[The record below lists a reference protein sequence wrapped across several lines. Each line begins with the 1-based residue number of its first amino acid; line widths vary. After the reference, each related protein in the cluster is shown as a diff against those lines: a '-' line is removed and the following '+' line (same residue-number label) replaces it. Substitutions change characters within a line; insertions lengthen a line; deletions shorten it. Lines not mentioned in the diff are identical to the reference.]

1 MKNNSQKVWEQFYG
15 PNIGYVYDQYEKY
28 LENPNIVDQT
38 IKSLFDELG
47 APPNDIPNLIA
58 TTKLNSKTNSKIEAT
73 HSAEQKQHPD
83 IKKVASAWKLL
94 KDIRTLG
101 NIAADINPIKLEQ
114 AGHTSQADLSFLNI
128 ETYNLTKEDLM
139 EMPVTWLWE
148 DAPSHIQ
155 NGWEAYQYLK
165 TIYTEKVAYEFEH
178 IHDRTE
184 RKWLEEYIE
193 HKQIDS
199 KHTSDQRIKLL
210 ERLIEVDSFEEFLHK
225 TFVGQK
231 RFSIEGLDVLV
242 PMLDKLI
249 AASGKDQTENIMI
262 GMAHRGRLNVL
273 AHVLGKPYELIFSEF
288 HHSPNKDI
296 IPSEGSRGINFGWTG
311 DVKYHLGADRDIKDS
326 PSHTIHINLANNPSH
341 LEFVN
346 PVVQGKTRASQENR
360 KTQGGYSQQNKQA
373 ALSVLIHGDAA
384 FPGEGVVAETLNLNK
399 LKGYDTGGTIHIIAN
414 NMIGFTTNF
423 DDSRSTKYSSDL
435 AKGYEIPIIHVNAD
449 DPERCLDVIIFAY
462 EYRKKF
468 NKDILIDLMGYRR
481 YGHNE
486 MDDPAVTQPQ
496 FYEKINKHERLYKK
510 YGYELIAKKILSEK
524 EAGQKLESAE
534 KILKTIYEK
543 YIKEE
548 NSKNQ
553 TSLVPKIIIE
563 GVPNINTSVPNDFL
577 NTINK
582 SLLNWPE
589 KYTVYPK
596 LERILKR
603 RETAFAEGNKIDWA
617 LAETLAF
624 ATILADGIPIRLTGQ
639 DSERGTFAH
648 RHLVLHDVKTSESF
662 VPLHHFPEAKS
673 SFSIYNSPLS
683 EAAVLGYEY
692 GYSVKAQEALVLW
705 EAQFGDFAN
714 AAQVIIDQFISSGPA
729 KWGQKSS
736 LVMLLP
742 HGYEGQGPE
751 HSSARLERFLQM
763 SAENN
768 WIVANVTSAAQYF
781 HILRRQAL
789 LTGTESAT
797 PLVLMTPKSLLRH
810 PHTGSLSSE
819 LSNGQF
825 HPILEQ
831 EGTGT
836 EQDKVKRLILCSGK
850 VAVDLAV
857 ELEQLPTEQVEL
869 LHIAR
874 VEQLYPFPKKDVIEL
889 IERFPNLEEVIWV
902 QEEPQN
908 MGSWSFIQPILSEVV
923 GKNLKASYI
932 GRPKRSSPATGDPL
946 IHKQEQSTIIHDALQ
961 FKKGGEMK

>member
-1 MKNNSQKVWEQFYG
+1 MSVMKNTSQKLVWEQFYG
-15 PNIGYVYDQYEKY
+15 PNLGYVYDQYEKY
-28 LENPNIVDQT
+28 IENPDGVDPT
-38 IKSLFDELG
+38 IKALFDELG
-47 APPNDIPNLIA
+47 APSNDTP
-58 TTKLNSKTNSKIEAT
+58 KLNPAIKTKAESSPSAQTTNQPSISKV
-73 HSAEQKQHPD
+73 
-83 IKKVASAWKLL
+83 VAGWKLL
-94 KDIRTLG
+94 KDIRTFGHL
-101 NIAADINPIKLEQ
+101 AADINPIKLEKK
-114 AGHTSQADLSFLNI
+114 ANSVSKVDLSFLNI

-165 TIYTEKVAYEFEH
+165 AVYTQTVAYEFEH
-178 IHDRTE
+178 IHDREE
-184 RKWLEEYIE
+184 RKWLEQYIE

-199 KHTSDQRIKLL
+199 KQTTNQRIKLL
-210 ERLIEVDSFEEFLHK
+210 ERLIQVDSFEEFLHK

-242 PMLDKLI
+242 PMLDKLVEE
-249 AASGKDQTENIMI
+249 SGKDQTDNIMI

-288 HHSPNKDI
+288 HHSPNKDL
-296 IPSEGSRGINFGWTG
+296 IPSEGSRGINYGWTG
-311 DVKYHLGADRDIKDS
+311 DVKYHLGADRDVKDA
-326 PSHTIHINLANNPSH
+326 PNHTIHINLANNPSH

-360 KTQGGYSQQNKQA
+360 ELNGFPKQNKQA
-373 ALSVLIHGDAA
+373 SLSVLIHGDAA
-384 FPGEGVVAETLNLNK
+384 FPGEGVVAESLNLSK

-423 DDSRSTKYSSDL
+423 EDSRSTKYSSDL

-486 MDDPAVTQPQ
+486 MDDPAATQPQ
-496 FYEKINKHERLYKK
+496 LYEMINKHERVFEK
-510 YGYELIAKKILSEK
+510 YGHELIAKKVLSEE
-524 EAGQKLESAE
+524 EAKQKQDNAE
-534 KILKTIYEK
+534 KNLKTIYEK
-543 YIKEE
+543 YMEEE
-548 NSKNQ
+548 NSKSQ
-553 TSLVPKIIIE
+553 TPLVSKITIE
-563 GVPNINTSVPNDFL
+563 EIPNINTSVPNNFL
-577 NTINK
+577 KTINK
-582 SLLNWPE
+582 SLSKWPE
-589 KYTVYPK
+589 KFSVYPK

-648 RHLVLHDVKTSESF
+648 RHLVLHDYKTNEAF
-662 VPLHHFPEAKS
+662 VPLHHIPEAKS

-692 GYSVKAQEALVLW
+692 GYSVKAKESLVLW

-714 AAQVIIDQFISSGPA
+714 AAQVIVDQFISSGPA

-742 HGYEGQGPE
+742 HGFEGQGPE

-789 LTGTESAT
+789 LTGTEGAK

-810 PHTGSLSSE
+810 PLTGSSSSE
-819 LSNGQF
+819 LSNGHFQ
-825 HPILEQ
+825 PILEQ

-836 EQDKVKRLILCSGK
+836 KPEKVKRLILCSGK

-857 ELEQLPTEQVEL
+857 ELEQLPSEEKEL

-874 VEQLYPFPKKDVIEL
+874 IEQLYPFPKKEMNEL
-889 IERFPNLEEVIWV
+889 IGRFSYLEEVIWV

-908 MGSWSFIQPILSEVV
+908 MGPWTFIQSNFSEVV
-923 GKNLKASYI
+923 QKDLKIGYI
-932 GRPKRSSPATGDPL
+932 GRPKRSSPATGDPV
-946 IHKQEQSTIIHDALQ
+946 IHKQEQSMIIHDALQ
-961 FKKGGEMK
+961 FEKGGER

>member
-1 MKNNSQKVWEQFYG
+1 MKNYSQKEVWEQFYG

-28 LENPNIVDQT
+28 IENPDAVDPT

-47 APPNDIPNLIA
+47 APPNDIRKSETSPI
-58 TTKLNSKTNSKIEAT
+58 SKTDAT
-73 HSAEQKQHPD
+73 HSAEQTLQPD
-83 IKKVASAWKLL
+83 IKKVASGWKLL
-94 KDIRTLG
+94 NDIRTFGHL
-101 NIAADINPIKLEQ
+101 AADINPIKLEQ
-114 AGHTSQADLSFLNI
+114 VSPTSKPDLSFLDI
-128 ETYNLTKEDLM
+128 ETYNLTKEDLQQM
-139 EMPVTWLWE
+139 QVTWLWE
-148 DAPSHIQ
+148 DAPSHLKT
-155 NGWEAYQYLK
+155 GWEAYQYLK
-165 TIYTEKVAYEFEH
+165 AIYTQTVAYEFEQ

-184 RKWLEEYIE
+184 RKWLEKYIE

-199 KHTSDQRIKLL
+199 GHTTNQRLQLL
-210 ERLIEVDSFEEFLHK
+210 ERLIQVDSFEEFLHK

-231 RFSIEGLDVLV
+231 RFSIEGLDALV

-249 AASGKDQTENIMI
+249 EVSGKDQTENIMI

-273 AHVLGKPYELIFSEF
+273 AHVLGKPYGLIFSEF
-288 HHSPNKDI
+288 HHSPNKDL

-311 DVKYHLGADRDIKDS
+311 DVKYHLGADRDIQDA
-326 PSHTIHINLANNPSH
+326 PNHTIHINLANNPSH

-360 KTQGGYSQQNKQA
+360 KVHGGYPKQNKQA
-373 ALSVLIHGDAA
+373 ALSVLVHGDAA
-384 FPGEGVVAETLNLNK
+384 FPGEGVVAESLNLSQ

-423 DDSRSTKYSSDL
+423 GDSRSTKYSSDL

-462 EYRKKF
+462 EYRKRF
-468 NKDILIDLMGYRR
+468 NKDILIDLLGYRR

-486 MDDPAVTQPQ
+486 MDDPAATQPQ
-496 FYEKINKHERLYKK
+496 LYEIINKHKRIFEK
-510 YGYELIAKKILSEK
+510 YGHVLIVKKLLSEK
-524 EAGQKLESAE
+524 EFKQKLELAE
-534 KILKTIYEK
+534 MNLKTIYEK
-543 YIKEE
+543 YIEEE
-548 NSKNQ
+548 NNKNQ
-553 TSLVPKIIIE
+553 PPLVPKIIIE
-563 GVPNINTSVPNDFL
+563 GVPNINTSVPTDL
-577 NTINK
+577 LQTINK
-582 SLLNWPE
+582 NLLNWPE
-589 KYTVYPK
+589 KFSVYPK
-596 LERILKR
+596 LARILKR
-603 RETAFAEGNKIDWA
+603 RETAFAKGNKIDWA

-624 ATILADGIPIRLTGQ
+624 ATILVDGVPIRLTGQ

-648 RHLVLHDVKTSESF
+648 RHLVIHDYKTNERF
-662 VPLHHFPEAKS
+662 VPLHHIPEAKS
-673 SFSIYNSPLS
+673 SLSIFNSPLS

-692 GYSVKAQEALVLW
+692 GYSVKAKETLVLW

-714 AAQVIIDQFISSGPA
+714 AAEVIIDQFISSGPA
-729 KWGQKSS
+729 KWGQSSS

-789 LTGTESAT
+789 LTGTESAR

-810 PHTGSLSSE
+810 PHTGSSSSE

-825 HPILEQ
+825 LPILEQ
-831 EGTGT
+831 EGTGS
-836 EQDKVKRLILCSGK
+836 EPEKVKRLILCSGK
-850 VAVDLAV
+850 LAVELAV
-857 ELEQLPTEQVEL
+857 ELEQLRSEEVEL

-874 VEQLYPFPKKDVIEL
+874 IEQLYPFPKKEVTEL

-908 MGSWSFIQPILSEVV
+908 MGPWTFIQSNLSDVV
-923 GKNLKASYI
+923 PKDRKTGYI
-932 GRPKRSSPATGDPL
+932 GRPKRSSPATGDPA

-961 FKKGGEMK
+961 FGKGGEM